1 MEHPTMTTVLREVRD
16 GVGIATLNRP
26 LARNALNRQ
35 LIAELVAVV
44 RGFEADPA
52 VGAIILTGGPDM
64 FCAGADIKEMTEKT
78 FAGAYLEDFV
88 SRDWDAINACRKPV
102 IAAVAGNA
110 LGGGCEF
117 ALMCDIVIADET
129 ARFGQPEVAVGTIP
143 GGGGTQRLARSIG
156 KAKAMELCL
165 TGRIIDATEA
175 ERIGIVSLVVGRGE
189 HLARAMEVGRRIG
202 GFSRP
207 IVLMIKESI
216 QAAFETPLR
225 EGLHFERRMLH
236 ATFALDDQKEA
247 MRAFAEKRKPVF
259 RHG

>member
-1 MEHPTMTTVLREVRD
+1 MTTVLSEVRD
-16 GVGIATLNRP
+16 GVGIVTLNRP
-26 LARNALNRQ
+26 EARNALNRQ
-35 LIAELVAVV
+35 LISDLDQVL

-52 VGAIILTGGPDM
+52 VGAIVLTGGPDM
-64 FCAGADIKEMTEKT
+64 FCAGADIKEMTEKS
-78 FAGAYLEDFV
+78 FASAYLEDFV
-88 SRDWDAINACRKPV
+88 SRDWEAINACRKPV

-117 ALMCDIVIADET
+117 ALMCDIVVADET

-165 TGRIIDATEA
+165 TGRTINAQEA
-175 ERIGIVSLVVGRGE
+175 ERIGIASLVVDRGQ
-189 HLARAMEVGRRIG
+189 HLDRAMEIGRRISG
-202 GFSRP
+202 YSRP

-216 QAAFETPLR
+216 RTAFETPLR

-236 ATFALDDQKEA
+236 ATFALEDQKEA
-247 MRAFAEKRKPVF
+247 MRAFAEKRAPVF